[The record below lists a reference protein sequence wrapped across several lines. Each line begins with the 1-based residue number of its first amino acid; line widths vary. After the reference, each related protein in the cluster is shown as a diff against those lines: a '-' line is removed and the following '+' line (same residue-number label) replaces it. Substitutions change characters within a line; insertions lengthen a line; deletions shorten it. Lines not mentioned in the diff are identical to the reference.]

1 VEDAGKGNFTVS
13 AAVFAALNILGSV
26 DDHKKD
32 LCGKG
37 CKLLGEDVV
46 MGFVSI

>member
-26 DDHKKD
+26 KMIIKKIYAE
-32 LCGKG
+32 KVANSSV
-37 CKLLGEDVV
+37 KT
-46 MGFVSI
+46 S